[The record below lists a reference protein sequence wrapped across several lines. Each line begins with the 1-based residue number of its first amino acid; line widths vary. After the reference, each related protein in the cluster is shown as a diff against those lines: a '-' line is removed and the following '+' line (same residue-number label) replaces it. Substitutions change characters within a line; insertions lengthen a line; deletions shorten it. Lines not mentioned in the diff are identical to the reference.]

1 MQPLLHIGY
10 HKTGTT
16 WLQRCVFRNA
26 KAGFSF
32 VAGGKTLRPA
42 FVEVDPSRFDPEI
55 ARRNFEP
62 KIRKAQARSLVP
74 VLSAERLSGNP
85 HFRSRDNEAI
95 AVRLAAAFP
104 DARVL
109 VGIREQKSM
118 LVSLYKQYVKRG
130 GAASFQ
136 RYATTAPGAQGA
148 PPFPFDYLEYHR
160 LIGHY
165 QTLFGAANVL
175 VVPFEL
181 LRMQPSAYLERIGE
195 FLGVPAT
202 KAEYRQ
208 MNVSPSALSL
218 SLKRHANR
226 YVVRDKFNPD
236 PLIALDGSNEVLLR
250 ICHELDARAPVALR
264 DGYERRLHRYAERE
278 VGTRYAESNAL
289 TARLTGIDLREFGY
303 ACADG

>member
-1 MQPLLHIGY
+1 MRPLLHIGY

-16 WLQRCVFRNA
+16 WLQKCVFRST

-42 FVEVDPSRFDPEI
+42 FVEVDPSSFDPES
-55 ARRNFEP
+55 ARRAFEP
-62 KIRKAQARSLVP
+62 KIRRAHARSLVP

-85 HFRSRDNEAI
+85 LSKNDDSAAI

-109 VGIREQKSM
+109 VGIREQTSM
-118 LVSLYKQYVKRG
+118 LVSMYKQYVKRG
-130 GAASFQ
+130 GGVAFR
-136 RYATTAPGAQGA
+136 RYASAAPSAQHRE
-148 PPFPFDYLEYHR
+148 PLFRFDELEYHH

-165 QTLFGAANVL
+165 QNLFDATNVL
-175 VVPFEL
+175 VVPYEL
-181 LRMQPSAYLERIGE
+181 LQTQPGAFLERIGE

-202 KAEYRQ
+202 EAEYRR
-208 MNVSPSALSL
+208 MNISPSALSL

-236 PLIALDGSNEVLLR
+236 PLVALDGSNNVLMR
-250 ICHELDARAPVALR
+250 MCRELDARVPAAVR

-278 VGTRYAESNAL
+278 VGARYEESNAL
-289 TARLTGIDLREFGY
+289 TAKLTGIDLEAFGY
-303 ACADG
+303 ACA